1 MNILKKAGGLTDIGK
16 MFGKGADIGKTVGK
30 IDPKTLMN
38 AGDFAG
44 YAKTVNKVDDAA
56 DAAKAADKAA
66 AAAKAADKAGDAAK
80 KADDAADA
88 AKKADA
94 AANAAKKADDA
105 ADAAKKADDAADAA
119 KKADDAADAAKKA
132 DDAADA
138 AKKADDAADA
148 AKKAD
153 NAGDAAKKADDVENA
168 EKALQKNS
176 KIVAWM
182 KKNPGKTALAA
193 AAAIL
198 GAVGLAYATKSFESN
213 KDKQLGIIKMEPA
226 GSSSTVLITYNQ
238 DAVFVKNDKIE
249 FSDSNMI
256 PPHKGDQFDVV
267 QIINKTSITVNI
279 PDIMVYAT
287 SGTIILKTTV
297 ENRIA
302 DTVENGTKETGELL
316 KTGVGAAAGVI
327 GSVAGVAGGLAG
339 NVLGPVWDS
348 VKGVVGPYLLYAEG
362 CCALICCFILI
373 MIIWK
378 IVSMFS

>member
-105 ADAAKKADDAADAA
+105 ADAAKKADDAA
-119 KKADDAADAAKKA
+119 
-132 DDAADA
+132 
-138 AKKADDAADA
+138 
-148 AKKAD
+148 
-153 NAGDAAKKADDVENA
+153 DAAKKADDVENA